1 MKNDYFEFLEKL
13 SVSTEVL
20 TVGTGD
26 RILKVIG
33 LSDSKIVLS
42 NQEIFSR
49 ETGEL
54 ITRKKD
60 TWNAIKQLT
69 KDDIERIEQDKRLK
83 IEKEEKEQAERLV
96 TNEYDELAG
105 IAYRSKK
112 PSIETQKKVISL
124 IRECEGLKK

>member
-54 ITRKKD
+54 ITKKKD

-69 KDDIERIEQDKRLK
+69 KDEAERIEQDKRLK
-83 IEKEEKEQAERLV
+83 TEKEEKEQVERLI
-96 TNEYDELAG
+96 TNEFDELVG
-105 IAYRSKK
+105 SAYRSKK
-112 PSIETQKKVISL
+112 PSIETQKKVIAL
-124 IRECEGLKK
+124 IIESEGLKK